1 VLLKMMREEELM
13 KLRTQATSCMVN
25 FVRGLIDEQAFQDES
40 TEQQKEYAKILSPY
54 SVALVETIKGL
65 FELALSN
72 NNSAL

>member
-1 VLLKMMREEELM
+1 MMREEQLL

-40 TEQQKEYAKILSPY
+40 TDQQKEYAKILGPY
-54 SVALVETIKGL
+54 SAALVETIKGL
-65 FELALSN
+65 FELSLST